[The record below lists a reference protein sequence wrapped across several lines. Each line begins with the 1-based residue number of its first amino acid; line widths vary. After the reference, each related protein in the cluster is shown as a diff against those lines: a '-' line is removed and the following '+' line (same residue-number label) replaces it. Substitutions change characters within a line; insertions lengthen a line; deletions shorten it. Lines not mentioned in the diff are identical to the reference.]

1 MFEFLGALGGVL
13 PGYQQGQQ
21 QAVSDNWSDL
31 LKYNQA
37 QAGQLQNAFDEFVM
51 PFRRNIF
58 QDQAVLSD
66 INKRQAGMALSQA
79 AMLHPGIMERNI
91 RRAQMMPT
99 IEEQKTAAILR
110 LLEGMDNTGGA
121 LPGIAPLNI
130 LYPEGTY

>member
-1 MFEFLGALGGVL
+1 MFEFLGALGGIL

-21 QAVSDNWSDL
+21 QAINDNWSDL

-37 QAGQLQNAFDEFVM
+37 KAGQLQNAFDEFVM
-51 PFRRNIF
+51 PFRSNIF

-91 RRAQMMPT
+91 LRAQMMPT
-99 IEEQKTAAILR
+99 VEQQKTDAILR
-110 LLEGMDNTGGA
+110 MLEGMNSSSGA